1 MRKIEICGKEYE
13 IGVNALTMF
22 LYKKEFKTGMMADIG
37 RLQNLYIKQP
47 KIDTEGKSDEDI
59 ALEVGYAMLP
69 NLDDYIEVS
78 LRVAYILIKTA
89 NRNFM
94 PFEEWVQ
101 TVTEFDINDSW
112 ISEVTE
118 LAVNSFCGSGI
129 GGTTQTSKD

>member
-13 IGVNALTMF
+13 IGINALTMF
-22 LYKKEFKTGMMADIG
+22 LYKKEFKTGIMTDIG

-47 KIDTEGKSDEDI
+47 KVDTDGKSDEDI
-59 ALEVGYAMLP
+59 ALEVGNAMLP

-101 TVTEFDINDSW
+101 TITEFNINDSW

-118 LAVNSFCGSGI
+118 LAVNSFCGSGA
-129 GGTTQTSKD
+129 GGTTQTSKE

>member
-1 MRKIEICGKEYE
+1 MRKIEISGKEYE
-13 IGVNALTMF
+13 IGANALTMF

-101 TVTEFDINDSW
+101 TITEFDINDSW

>member
-1 MRKIEICGKEYE
+1 MRKIEISGKEYE

-59 ALEVGYAMLP
+59 ALEVGNAMLP

-94 PFEEWVQ
+94 PFEDWVQ
-101 TVTEFDINDSW
+101 TITEFDINDSW

-129 GGTTQTSKD
+129 GGTTQASKD

>member
-1 MRKIEICGKEYE
+1 MRKIEISGKEYE

-37 RLQNLYIKQP
+37 RLQSLYIKQP

-59 ALEVGYAMLP
+59 ALEVGNAMLP

-101 TVTEFDINDSW
+101 TITEFDINDSW

>member
-1 MRKIEICGKEYE
+1 MRKIEISGKEYE

-59 ALEVGYAMLP
+59 ALEVGNAMLP

-78 LRVAYILIKTA
+78 LRVAYILIKTV

-94 PFEEWVQ
+94 PFEDWVQ
-101 TVTEFDINDSW
+101 TITEFDINDSW

>member
-1 MRKIEICGKEYE
+1 MRKIEISGKEYE

-59 ALEVGYAMLP
+59 ALEVGNAMLP

-94 PFEEWVQ
+94 PFEDWVQ
-101 TVTEFDINDSW
+101 TITEFDINDSW